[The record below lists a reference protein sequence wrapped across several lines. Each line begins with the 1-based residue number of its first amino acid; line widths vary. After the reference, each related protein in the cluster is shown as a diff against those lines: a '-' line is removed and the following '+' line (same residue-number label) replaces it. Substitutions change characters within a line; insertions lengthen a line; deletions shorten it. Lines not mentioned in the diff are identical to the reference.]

1 MSLNLSR
8 SIGHAFAKRFAI
20 ERIEGTFFDNIIN
33 ASSLFEIFIFFIFHK
48 IDYFFVFVMLCI
60 PFNSSF
66 ILDIRT
72 CY

>member
-20 ERIEGTFFDNIIN
+20 ERIEGNFFDNIIN

-48 IDYFFVFVMLCI
+48 IDYFFVLCCDI